1 MKVALIKLG
10 GSLITDKGGR
20 RSIRR
25 QVLARLAQE
34 LATANARGR
43 RRFLLGHGS
52 GSFGHVT
59 AAEHGVQDGRGGV
72 DGVSATQAVAREL
85 HEAVLDALR
94 GAGLAVWSVAP
105 SSSIV
110 TTSGKPTAVAVESA
124 ERALQAG
131 LVATTYG
138 DVVMDRDQGHAI
150 CSTETALLSFARRL
164 RSRGAEL
171 NDAYWFG
178 NTDGIY
184 DDTGHTI
191 AKMTAKQARSA
202 ATRVGGSGD
211 TDVTGGMRH
220 RLDTAIAFARLG
232 VRSWVVDGSV
242 AGTLPAVLAG
252 KHRGGTRIVPD

>member
-1 MKVALIKLG
+1 MKVAIIKLG
-10 GSLITDKGGR
+10 GSLITHKGGR

-25 QVLARLAQE
+25 QVLKRLAEE
-34 LATANARGR
+34 LAAATAKGR

-59 AAEHGVQDGRGGV
+59 AAEHGVHVGRGGAT
-72 DGVSATQAVAREL
+72 GVSATQAVAREL

-94 GAGLAVWSVAP
+94 GAGLAVWSTAP

-110 TTSGKPTAVAVESA
+110 TASGRPVVVGVESV
-124 ERALQAG
+124 ERALERRLLA
-131 LVATTYG
+131 ATYG

-150 CSTETALLSFARRL
+150 CSTETALLAFARRL
-164 RSRGAEL
+164 RARGAQL
-171 NDAYWFG
+171 GDAYWFG

-184 DDTGHTI
+184 DGEGRTI
-191 AKMTAKQARSA
+191 RRMTARQASGMVA
-202 ATRVGGSGD
+202 QVGGSAD

-232 VRSWVVDGSV
+232 VRSWIVDGSV
-242 AGTLPAVLAG
+242 AGTLSAVLAG
-252 KHRGGTRIVPD
+252 KHRGGTRITP